1 MVVKQNALLFIDL
14 DFMMKVSTFVRIT
27 LNVYWY
33 TMKHWYV
40 LLHEHVN
47 YVTN

>member
-27 LNVYWY
+27 LNVY
-33 TMKHWYV
+33 
-40 LLHEHVN
+40 
-47 YVTN
+47 